1 MQSAKHMP
9 QVKLDDIAGM
19 VTRAETMNCNVHALV
34 SAYHK
39 IYMLGKNGGDQ
50 EEGLLDFLLEVAK

>member
-1 MQSAKHMP
+1 MP